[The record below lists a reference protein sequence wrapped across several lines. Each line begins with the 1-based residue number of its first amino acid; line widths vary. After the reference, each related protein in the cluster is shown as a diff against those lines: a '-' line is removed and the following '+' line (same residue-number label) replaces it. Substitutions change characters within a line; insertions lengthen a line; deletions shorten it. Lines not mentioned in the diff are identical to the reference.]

1 MRLRRII
8 LLVFSLFLLSI
19 TSVLA
24 VTPPFAGGP
33 ITSPVGPRD
42 PSIGKGGTHYGIDVG
57 IDNTYIKAPTD
68 GYVIHDFDPGGFGYY
83 LVFEFGENTP
93 WAGQCLV
100 IGDLNAISDNFN
112 HATREERVP
121 VREGEIIGLI
131 AGEGAGISTGAH
143 AHIEYHPHGYGGSST
158 ADFSVGEFLR
168 DQLGVDL
175 SGKLYGS
182 DFSGHLHKDRGIPWN
197 VEAMM
202 ALGNSINEVMKEYQG
217 YASKALKNLDGI
229 TLNLFTAL
237 AVIDLTMMIILAGFH
252 VTIMDL
258 IPKFTKYA
266 FFGWFLTNWDT
277 VVNTIFKGFLVVVA
291 GAYDGK
297 ASFAD
302 DVTQPQ
308 LLLQKA
314 MHLIEPA
321 LNKIASFGAYD
332 YLTNLGTVLPIQF
345 CAIIIMIVFT
355 LTALYIMLC
364 YLEFYISAAMNIVTV
379 PFGVLHWTKFVP
391 EGSLGHLLASTLK
404 LMLIT
409 VLVGLATISFKDAD
423 VGELF
428 SATVDAT
435 EATTGHPSDPTGNG
449 YVEMIYEE
457 SAKFGVDGNFILAI
471 AMIESGGNTID
482 GIHMTQNWEG
492 SGASGI
498 MQVMPEQDG
507 LDGING
513 NRISIEK
520 TYPNYRTDPR
530 QNIDAG
536 IAVFL
541 DKLQGANGNYLDAAY
556 AYNGEGEAARKYRD
570 QVAKNYANIT
580 GGDASALYSNNKN
593 PHKITADQMIQ
604 FVVLTCTL
612 CGFAW
617 LILRVPNRIMNNL
630 KGSVELP

>member
-1 MRLRRII
+1 MRRII

-19 TSVLA
+19 TTVMA
-24 VTPPFAGGP
+24 ITPPFKGGP
-33 ITSPVGPRD
+33 IESPYGKRSVSVG
-42 PSIGKGGTHYGIDVG
+42 SSYHLGIDVAF
-57 IDNTYIKAPTD
+57 DNVVIYAPAD
-68 GYVIHDFDPGGFGYY
+68 GTVFHSYNNGTGFGSHT
-83 LVFEFGENTP
+83 VFVFGENTP
-93 WAGQCLV
+93 YYGESFLF
-100 IGDLNAISDNFN
+100 GDLNDISNTYNGGVGWSSVKEGDPIGVVSGYPEGLADGPHVHVEHYN
-112 HATREERVP
+112 HIWTGYSHGEEDV
-121 VREGEIIGLI
+121 
-131 AGEGAGISTGAH
+131 
-143 AHIEYHPHGYGGSST
+143 
-158 ADFSVGEFLR
+158 ADALKK
-168 DQLGVDL
+168 LGVDL
-175 SGKLYGS
+175 TGKAYAS
-182 DFSGHLHKDRGIPWN
+182 DYNGAGMHKDRGIPWN
-197 VEAMM
+197 VEALM

-237 AVIDLTMMIILAGFH
+237 AVIDLTMMIILSGFH

-409 VLVGLATISFKDAD
+409 VLVGLATLSFKDAD

-457 SAKFGVDGNFILAI
+457 AARFGVDGNVILAI
-471 AMIESGGNTID
+471 AMRESGGDTID
-482 GIHMTQNWEG
+482 GITMKLT
-492 SGASGI
+492 SGAGAKGI
-498 MQVMPEQDG
+498 MQVTEQQG
-507 LDGING
+507 GIDENG
-513 NRISIEK
+513 NEVLIDD
-520 TYPNYRTDPR
+520 TYPNYATDPR
-530 QNIDAG
+530 QNIRAG
-536 IAVFL
+536 IAIFKG
-541 DKLQGANGNYLDAAY
+541 KLALKDGNYPDAVA
-556 AYNGEGEAARKYRD
+556 AYNGSGPATIEYRD
-570 QVAKNYANIT
+570 KVMNNYAKIT
-580 GGDASALYSNNKN
+580 GGDMASLYSNGKN

-617 LILRVPNRIMNNL
+617 LILRIPNRIMNNL

>member
-1 MRLRRII
+1 
-8 LLVFSLFLLSI
+8 
-19 TSVLA
+19 
-24 VTPPFAGGP
+24 
-33 ITSPVGPRD
+33 
-42 PSIGKGGTHYGIDVG
+42 
-57 IDNTYIKAPTD
+57 
-68 GYVIHDFDPGGFGYY
+68 
-83 LVFEFGENTP
+83 
-93 WAGQCLV
+93 
-100 IGDLNAISDNFN
+100 
-112 HATREERVP
+112 
-121 VREGEIIGLI
+121 
-131 AGEGAGISTGAH
+131 
-143 AHIEYHPHGYGGSST
+143 
-158 ADFSVGEFLR
+158 
-168 DQLGVDL
+168 
-175 SGKLYGS
+175 
-182 DFSGHLHKDRGIPWN
+182 
-197 VEAMM
+197 M

-237 AVIDLTMMIILAGFH
+237 AVIDLTMMIILSGFH

-428 SATVDAT
+428 SATVDST

-457 SAKFGVDGNFILAI
+457 AARFGVDGNVILAI
-471 AMIESGGNTID
+471 AMRESGGDTID
-482 GIHMTQNWEG
+482 GITMKLT
-492 SGASGI
+492 SGAGAKGI
-498 MQVMPEQDG
+498 MQVTEKQG
-507 LDGING
+507 GIDENG
-513 NRISIEK
+513 NEVLIDD
-520 TYPNYRTDPR
+520 TYPNYATDPR
-530 QNIDAG
+530 QNIRAG
-536 IAVFL
+536 IAIFKG
-541 DKLQGANGNYLDAAY
+541 KLALKDGNYPDAVA
-556 AYNGEGEAARKYRD
+556 AYNGSGPATIEYRD
-570 QVAKNYANIT
+570 KVMNNYARIT
-580 GGDASALYSNNKN
+580 GGDMASLYSNGKN

-617 LILRVPNRIMNNL
+617 LILRIPNRIMNNL

>member
-1 MRLRRII
+1 MRRII

-33 ITSPVGPRD
+33 ITSPVGPRKVTT
-42 PSIGKGGTHYGIDVG
+42 PGMSPHHFGIDVG

-68 GYVIHDFDPGGFGYY
+68 GYVMHRNGGGFGAHI
-83 LVFEFGENTP
+83 LFKFGENTP
-93 WAGQCLV
+93 WAGQILLF
-100 IGDLNAISDNFN
+100 GDLNDISDSFN
-112 HATREERVP
+112 GGREEEYVP
-121 VREGEIIGLI
+121 VKEGEIIGLVS
-131 AGEGAGISTGAH
+131 GKGSGISTAAH
-143 AHIEYHPHGYGGSST
+143 VHIEWHPKGYAGSGS
-158 ADFSVGEFLR
+158 ADPDVGAFLR
-168 DQLGVDL
+168 DYLGVDL

-197 VEAMM
+197 VEALM

-237 AVIDLTMMIILAGFH
+237 AVIDLTMMIILSGFH

-457 SAKFGVDGNFILAI
+457 AAKFGVDGNFILAI
-471 AMIESGGNTID
+471 AMRESGGDTID
-482 GIHMTQNWEG
+482 GIRMDLT
-492 SGASGI
+492 SPDGAKGI
-498 MQVMPEQDG
+498 MQVMPYQEG

-513 NRISIEK
+513 NRIQIET

-536 IAVFL
+536 ISIFL
-541 DKLQGANGNYLDAAY
+541 DKLRMADGNYV
-556 AYNGEGEAARKYRD
+556 EAAGFYYGDTTASYKH
-570 QVAKNYANIT
+570 QVANNYANVT
-580 GGDASALYSNNKN
+580 GGDASALYSNGKN

-617 LILRVPNRIMNNL
+617 LILRIPNRIMNNL

>member
-1 MRLRRII
+1 MRRII

-19 TSVLA
+19 TTVMA
-24 VTPPFAGGP
+24 ITPPFKGGP
-33 ITSPVGPRD
+33 IESPYGKRSVSVG
-42 PSIGKGGTHYGIDVG
+42 SSYHLGIDVAF
-57 IDNTYIKAPTD
+57 DNVVIYAPAD
-68 GYVIHDFDPGGFGYY
+68 GTVFHSYNNGTGFGSHT
-83 LVFEFGENTP
+83 VFVFGENTP
-93 WAGQCLV
+93 YYGESFLF
-100 IGDLNAISDNFN
+100 GDLNDISNTYN
-112 HATREERVP
+112 GGVGWSS
-121 VREGEIIGLI
+121 VKEGEPIGVVSGYPEGLADGPHVHVEHYNHI
-131 AGEGAGISTGAH
+131 WTGYSHGE
-143 AHIEYHPHGYGGSST
+143 EDV
-158 ADFSVGEFLR
+158 ADALKK
-168 DQLGVDL
+168 LGVDL
-175 SGKLYGS
+175 TGKAYAS
-182 DFSGHLHKDRGIPWN
+182 DYNGAGMHKDRGIPWN
-197 VEAMM
+197 VEALM

-237 AVIDLTMMIILAGFH
+237 AVIDLTMMIILSGFH

-471 AMIESGGNTID
+471 AMRESGGDTID
-482 GIHMTQNWEG
+482 GIRMDLT
-492 SGASGI
+492 SPDGAKGI
-498 MQVMPEQDG
+498 MQVMPEQEG

-536 IAVFL
+536 ISIFL
-541 DKLQGANGNYLDAAY
+541 DKLRMADGNYV
-556 AYNGEGEAARKYRD
+556 EAAGFYYGDTTASYKH
-570 QVAKNYANIT
+570 QVANNYANVT
-580 GGDASALYSNNKN
+580 GGDASALYSNGKN

-617 LILRVPNRIMNNL
+617 LILRIPNRIMNNL